1 MDVSIHWAGGATFIG
16 ESPGGHKIVMDGPAE
31 GGGRGLG
38 VRPMEMLLLGMGGC
52 TGYDVVSILKKA
64 RQKVTGCRVNINAE
78 RADSIPSVFTNIHV
92 HFIVS
97 GAGLT
102 EKQVERAVNL
112 SAEKYCSASIMLGKT
127 ARLSHSFELEEVPQS
142 DGV

>member
-92 HFIVS
+92 HFTVS
-97 GAGLT
+97 GAGLS